1 MKYKIWLND
10 YDQFTLAC
18 IDQSGEDYNLNE
30 FDTVAEA
37 LVEITRIEQIDFEAK
52 FSESYML
59 DVLTYNHGLQIEV
72 LD

>member
-1 MKYKIWLND
+1 MYKIYLRDD
-10 YDQFTLAC
+10 YDLFVLLKDNTHVA
-18 IDQSGEDYNLNE
+18 E
-30 FDTVAEA
+30 FDLVGYALEFIAE
-37 LVEITRIEQIDFEAK
+37 IEGIKFDVK

>member
-1 MKYKIWLND
+1 MKYQIKLDDACTAFSLYIDGNLAFVKDDVYSILIKI
-10 YDQFTLAC
+10 
-18 IDQSGEDYNLNE
+18 
-30 FDTVAEA
+30 AE
-37 LVEITRIEQIDFEAK
+37 LEGIEFEAK

>member
-1 MKYKIWLND
+1 MKYKIWLNEID
-10 YDQFTLAC
+10 EFTLTC
-18 IDQSGEDYNLNE
+18 NNQYVQS
-30 FDTVAEA
+30 FTWIAEA
-37 LVEITRIEQIDFEAK
+37 LVHIAELEQIDFEAK